1 MLTGIAGDDSRIL
14 RPIVIVVTAIVIH
27 SSNTL
32 KEQTNLQFTTTERDA
47 AGWMKVTVSQPFSIR
62 ERRGEDT
69 AAAVRKRFA
78 FPLA

>member
-47 AGWMKVTVSQPFSIR
+47 AG
-62 ERRGEDT
+62 
-69 AAAVRKRFA
+69 
-78 FPLA
+78 